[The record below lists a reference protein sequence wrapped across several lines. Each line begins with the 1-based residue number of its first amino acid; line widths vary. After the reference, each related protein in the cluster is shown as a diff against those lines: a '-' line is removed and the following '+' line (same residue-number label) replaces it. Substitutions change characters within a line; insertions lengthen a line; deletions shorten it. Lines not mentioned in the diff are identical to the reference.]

1 MQSHDNGYRFF
12 PVLVIMGGIFYQSH
26 QPGNSFSLPDIVN
39 IDKVVHSLVYAALGL
54 AFLFALPPQWR
65 HRQPILAGC
74 AAVFFCLLYG
84 ATDEFHQSFI
94 PGRFAS
100 GADLVADTGG
110 GLLAAIGDWRW
121 RQWRKRRGTEVSP

>member
-1 MQSHDNGYRFF
+1 MECQQNGYRLL

-39 IDKVVHSLVYAALGL
+39 IDKVLHCLVYAVLGL

-65 HRQPILAGC
+65 HRQPILAGG

-110 GLLAAIGDWRW
+110 GLLAAIGDWGW
-121 RQWRKRRGTEVSP
+121 RQWRKRRGAEVGP